1 VMKPKDGDE
10 LGWVKVTNWE
20 DNVLIVSKKWK
31 AIQFNEKDVRVMG
44 RAAAGV
50 RWMRMWKDDCV
61 IEADVVSDW
70 DKYVFTVTENGLGK
84 MTDIEGYREQ
94 GRWWSWVKV
103 WAMTAKTGDIIW
115 VSLLSEEDKE
125 NGEVLLISKNGQT
138 IRIAVK
144 TIRVTSRVTQWVILT
159 KIKGKSDVLISAT
172 VMKKWEDEDEFPVSG
187 EDSDEDGQIALDIEG

>member
-1 VMKPKDGDE
+1 MKPKDGDE

-44 RAAAGV
+44 RAAAWV
-50 RWMRMWKDDCV
+50 RGMRIWKDDCV

-94 GRWWSWVKV
+94 WRWGSGVKV
-103 WAMTAKTGDIIW
+103 QAMTAKTGDIIW
-115 VSLLSEEDKE
+115 VSLLTEEDKE
-125 NGEVLLISKNGQT
+125 IGEVLLISKSWQT
-138 IRIAVK
+138 IRIGMK
-144 TIRVTSRVTQWVILT
+144 TIRVTSRVTQGVILT
-159 KIKGKSDVLISAT
+159 KIKWKADVLISAT
-172 VMKKWEDEDEFPVSG
+172 VMKKWDEEEIAWEGSG
-187 EDSDEDGQIALDIEG
+187 EQWDEDGQIALDIEG